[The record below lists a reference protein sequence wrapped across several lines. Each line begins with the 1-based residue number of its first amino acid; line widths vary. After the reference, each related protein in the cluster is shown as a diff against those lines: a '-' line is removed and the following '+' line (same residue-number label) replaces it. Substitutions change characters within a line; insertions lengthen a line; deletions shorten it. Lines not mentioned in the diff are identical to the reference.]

1 MHIGFLVTD
10 GFAARMMIKSG
21 IAKCLLSQGAR
32 VTVISPNTDERYFQ
46 EECRADGIML
56 KQAAWL
62 STRRAWRL
70 RGYRAYLLADVMNN
84 PALKAA
90 HRSIFE
96 KRPVLGFTLSAI
108 NRTIARCPPFRRFS
122 KAVMCQL
129 SRCQQIKELLEEVR
143 PDLLVVPNPFG
154 AQETSYLLH
163 SRELGIR
170 VVCQLLSWDN
180 VTTKATPLLMPD
192 YFISWGP
199 IMTTEMIDWYHFP
212 RERIYEC
219 GVPHFDVYSRTKEL
233 IPSCVLLKELHLPEE
248 HSYIFYGMVTRMF
261 CPNEIEILT
270 WLADQVNKKAFAK
283 PCSLVIRLHPQM
295 ISGIYSM
302 NTEEFERLT
311 ALVGPM
317 VALDMPQVLSE
328 ELAWDLPQSDMY
340 RLASLLAGC
349 AMCLNASSTLC
360 LDACMLDRPVINIA
374 FDGWEELPYERSA
387 RQSLDYLHMAKLLA
401 LGGIRI
407 AKSFSDL
414 ENHINAY
421 LCNPNLDQNGR
432 MLSAAQECGPRDG
445 QAVER
450 VTTTLLKLAG
460 RG

>member
-1 MHIGFLVTD
+1 MHIVFLLTD

-21 IAKCLLSQGAR
+21 LAKCILSQGAR

-56 KQAAWL
+56 KQPAWL
-62 STRRAWRL
+62 RVRIAWRL
-70 RGYRAYLLADVMNN
+70 RGYRAYLLDDVMNN
-84 PALKAA
+84 SALRAA

-96 KRPVLGFTLSAI
+96 KRPVFGFTMSAI
-108 NRTIARCPPFRRFS
+108 NRTIARWPPFRRFS
-122 KAVMCQL
+122 KAVMFQL
-129 SRCQQIKELLEEVR
+129 SRCQKIKELLEEVG
-143 PDLLVVPNPFG
+143 PDLLVVPNSFG

-163 SRELGIR
+163 ARELGIP

-180 VTTKATPLLMPD
+180 ITAKGTPLLMPD

-199 IMTTEMIDWYHFP
+199 IMTAEMMDWYRFP

-219 GVPHFDVYSRTKEL
+219 GVPHFDVYSSNKEL
-233 IPSCVLLKELHLPEE
+233 IPTYMLLRELHLPEV
-248 HSYIFYGMVTRMF
+248 HPYIFYGMVTRMY
-261 CPNEIEILT
+261 CPNEIAILR
-270 WLADQVNKKAFAK
+270 WLADQVNKKAFTK
-283 PCSLVIRLHPQM
+283 PCSLVIRPHPQLM
-295 ISGIYSM
+295 SGIYSM
-302 NTEEFERLT
+302 NTEEVGRLK
-311 ALVGPM
+311 ALVSAN
-317 VALDMPQVLSE
+317 VALAMPQVLSE
-328 ELAWDLPQSDMY
+328 ELAWDLPKNDMY

-360 LDACMLDRPVINIA
+360 LDTCMLDRPVIDIA

-407 AKSFSDL
+407 ARSFSDL
-414 ENHINAY
+414 ESHINAY
-421 LCNPNLDQNGR
+421 LCEPSLDQNGR
-432 MLSAAQECGPRDG
+432 MLSATQECGPRDG
-445 QAVER
+445 RAVER
-450 VTTTLLKLAG
+450 VAATLLKLAR